1 MPELPE
7 VETIRRQLA
16 GEVVGAVVVGIEV
29 RRASCYIGEVP
40 KKPERVER
48 VERAGKYLFIY
59 FASGRGFVIHLKM
72 TGRLVLR
79 NDELRITKNDGL
91 DYETA
96 KHTRVVIQLQDGRK
110 LYYWDSRTFGY
121 VSYVERV
128 ADEHNKTKNKLGPD
142 PWEISENDFFTL
154 CQKYGRPIKNLI
166 LDQKLLAGVGN
177 IYANDG
183 LWEAG
188 IDPRRAANSLKS
200 KEATKLLKSLR
211 HVMERGLVTGGA
223 SDNSYVDALGQR
235 GSYQDEFRAY
245 RRTGEPCLKC
255 GQKLRRVVV
264 GGRGTWLCV
273 VCQK

>member
-16 GEVVGAVVVGIEV
+16 DTLVGAELLGVMV
-29 RRASCYIGEVP
+29 RRASCYAGSREVAGEKVA
-40 KKPERVER
+40 KVRR
-48 VERAGKYLFIY
+48 SGKYLFIY
-59 FASGRGFVIHLKM
+59 FKSGRGLVVHLKM
-72 TGRLVLR
+72 TGRLVL
-79 NDELRITKNDGL
+79 NSQILTL

-121 VSYVERV
+121 VKHVERV
-128 ADEHNKTKNKLGPD
+128 ADEQRKTQRNLGPE
-142 PWEISENDFFTL
+142 PWELRVEQFFAL

-188 IDPRRAANSLKS
+188 VDPRRAANSLTRG
-200 KEATKLLKSLR
+200 EAARLREKLCY
-211 HVMERGLVTGGA
+211 VMERGLITGGA
-223 SDNSYVDALGQR
+223 SDNSYVDALGAR
-235 GSYQDEFRAY
+235 GRYQDEFRVY
-245 RRTGEPCLKC
+245 RRAGEPCLKC